1 MKKHIILS
9 LVIIGMLFNIF
20 KMNYSEN
27 KYLHIRE
34 ANANA
39 ISLQETNMDL
49 YLVNKNYELSLY
61 EPDNGC
67 YIGAYL
73 LGNKNLNYDI
83 KQFEKL
89 TNKTHGIYVY
99 NLTLGNPI
107 PTNWILE
114 CIANMK
120 MPLIVIHPKEDM
132 ILNETLLYDTA
143 KGLKELSIPMFID
156 FYPNP
161 EKYNIFASEYKEF
174 YSKANKI
181 FKKYSSKLAFVWSVS
196 LDNVYAS
203 KLYYPNNDNVDWVG
217 LSIYNDAKS
226 DLKWS
231 NLDFFYM
238 EYQKSKPIMITQFAV
253 SHYSDTNHSYYIN
266 EAVDKINEFYT
277 TIKDK
282 YPRIKAINYMDLN
295 AGENYKIT
303 DNKNILKTYKEI
315 VTSDYFRYDVDNSIN
330 KYSTEYF
337 KSAFPIYEDGNNLY
351 ISDKALKYELNINN
365 FNNGIKYKNSYLYNL
380 NSLKK
385 YNIQIESNKIYI
397 NNLKFK

>member
-61 EPDNGC
+61 EPDKGC